1 LKKIRDA
8 VSKVVS
14 GISYISMAVC
24 FVMVFVVAIDVI
36 LRKVSGQEISIK
48 GSNEFSSYFLIVITM
63 LAIPV
68 MQVKKGHVWVS
79 MFVDMFP
86 KVFRSIWLGIIH
98 LIEAIVSAAL
108 CYGGVVQALKLME
121 NGRATDVLNM
131 PWWPFAFVVAFGFL
145 ELFVLL
151 IIDTVQFFIDA
162 GHGGES
168 EKPAEEFML

>member
-1 LKKIRDA
+1 
-8 VSKVVS
+8 
-14 GISYISMAVC
+14 MAVC

-36 LRKVSGQEISIK
+36 LRKVSGQAISIK

-86 KVFRSIWLGIIH
+86 KKFRAMWLGIVH
-98 LIEAIVSAAL
+98 LIEALVTLAL
-108 CYGGVVQALKLME
+108 CYGAVSQALTLME

-131 PWWPFAFVVAFGFL
+131 PWWPFAFVVAWGFL

-151 IIDTVQFFIDA
+151 FIDCIQYFIDA
-162 GHGGES
+162 AHGGES

>member
-1 LKKIRDA
+1 MKKIRDA
-8 VSKVVS
+8 VSKVVN
-14 GISYISMAVC
+14 GASYISMAVC

-36 LRKVSGQEISIK
+36 LRKVSGQAVSIK

-86 KVFRSIWLGIIH
+86 KKFRAIWLGIVH
-98 LIEAIVSAAL
+98 FIETVVGAAL
-108 CYGGVVQALKLME
+108 CYGCIAQGFTLLE

-131 PWWPFAFVVAFGFL
+131 PWWPFAFVCAFGML
-145 ELFVLL
+145 ELTILL
-151 IIDTVQFFIDA
+151 FIDTIQFFIDA
-162 GHGGES
+162 AHGGDV
-168 EKPAEEFML
+168 EKPTEEFML

>member
-1 LKKIRDA
+1 MKKIRDA
-8 VSKVVS
+8 VSKVVN
-14 GISYISMAVC
+14 GVSYVSMAVC

-79 MFVDMFP
+79 MFVDMLP
-86 KVFRSIWLGIIH
+86 KKLRAVWLGIVMF
-98 LIEAIVSAAL
+98 IETVVSAAL
-108 CYGGVVQALKLME
+108 CYGCVAQALTLIE

-131 PWWPFAFVVAFGFL
+131 PWWPFAFVCAFGFL
-145 ELFVLL
+145 ELTVLL
-151 IIDTVQFFIDA
+151 LIDTIQSFIDA
-162 GHGGES
+162 AHGGDS

>member
-1 LKKIRDA
+1 
-8 VSKVVS
+8 
-14 GISYISMAVC
+14 MAVC

-36 LRKVSGQEISIK
+36 LRKVSGQALSIK
-48 GSNEFSSYFLIVITM
+48 GSNEFSSYFLIVVTM

-86 KVFRSIWLGIIH
+86 KVFRAIWLGIIH
-98 LIEAIVSAAL
+98 LIEAVVTGAL
-108 CYGGVVQALKLME
+108 CYGAIAQGLKLME

-131 PWWPFAFVVAFGFL
+131 PWWPFAFVVALGFL

-151 IIDTVQFFIDA
+151 VIDTIQYFIDA
-162 GHGGES
+162 AHGGDS
-168 EKPAEEFML
+168 EKPTEEFML